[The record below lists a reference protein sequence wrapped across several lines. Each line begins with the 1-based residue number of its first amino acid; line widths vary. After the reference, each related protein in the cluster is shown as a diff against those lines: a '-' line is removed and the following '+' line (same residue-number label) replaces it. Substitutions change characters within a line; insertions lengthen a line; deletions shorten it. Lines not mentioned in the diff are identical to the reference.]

1 MPRPLPLFADRTE
14 AGLKLLPLLAAR
26 GFDRPLVYAL
36 PRGGVPVALP
46 IAQGLHA
53 PLDLLLVRKL
63 GVPWQPELDFGA
75 IAEGLAEPLLNQ
87 DIIAHT
93 GLTEDIMAP
102 VLESEKQE
110 LTRRSAVYLKGRR
123 RQDPKGRIAILVDD
137 GLATGITARAGL
149 AALRKQGAAR
159 LVLAPPPACQPCM
172 PPADAFDLRGS
183 QGGWQAGNSGFF
195 FLQNLGESTRA
206 AHLPAGL
213 QVTLYRVTAVS
224 QQTRARQVLE
234 AVYAIE
240 AGQPTAL
247 HRILWRQRLR
257 EP

>member
-1 MPRPLPLFADRTE
+1 MRKPCWPPRASCAMRKPETQRAMLRPLPLFADRTE

-63 GVPWQPELDFGA
+63 GVPWQPELGFGA

-87 DIIAHT
+87 DVIAHA
-93 GLTEDIMAP
+93 GLTTDLITP
-102 VLESEKQE
+102 VLAAERRE
-110 LTRRSAVYLKGRR
+110 LARRAALYLKGRH

-137 GLATGITARAGL
+137 GLATGVTARAGL

-159 LVLAPPPACQPCM
+159 LVLAVPVAAPESIAEFQGL
-172 PPADAFDLRGS
+172 ADEVITAEAAPIRFGIGAFYQDFHQIS
-183 QGGWQAGNSGFF
+183 DA
-195 FLQNLGESTRA
+195 EM
-206 AHLPAGL
+206 
-213 QVTLYRVTAVS
+213 
-224 QQTRARQVLE
+224 LE
-234 AVYAIE
+234 MLASH
-240 AGQPTAL
+240 P
-247 HRILWRQRLR
+247 
-257 EP
+257 

>member
-14 AGLKLLPLLAAR
+14 AGLKLLPLLQAR
-26 GFDRPLVYAL
+26 CFADPVVYAL
-36 PRGGVPVALP
+36 PRGGVPIALP

-63 GVPWQPELDFGA
+63 GVPWQPELGFGA

-159 LVLAPPPACQPCM
+159 LVLAVTVAAPESITEFQGL
-172 PPADAFDLRGS
+172 ADEVITAEAAPIRFGIGAFYQDFHQISDAEMLEML
-183 QGGWQAGNSGFF
+183 A
-195 FLQNLGESTRA
+195 RA
-206 AHLPAGL
+206 A
-213 QVTLYRVTAVS
+213 
-224 QQTRARQVLE
+224 
-234 AVYAIE
+234 
-240 AGQPTAL
+240 
-247 HRILWRQRLR
+247 
-257 EP
+257 